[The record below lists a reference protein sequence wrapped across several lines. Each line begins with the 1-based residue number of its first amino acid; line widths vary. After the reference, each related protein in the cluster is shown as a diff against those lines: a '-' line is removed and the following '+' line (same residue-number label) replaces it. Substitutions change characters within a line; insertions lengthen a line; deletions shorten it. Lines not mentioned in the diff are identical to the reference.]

1 MRYSIGP
8 MQVLQ
13 LVRKGCPT
21 QARRAL
27 LFQRGRPRKPSQ
39 HHLARACHRRE
50 EGPRRCPRSD
60 TQKTV
65 SWLCFPHFL
74 LDCVRP
80 SWRATSCTLT
90 SRNRIRGFRSGG
102 FFSFF
107 SSRPGTLSEFR
118 FCLRVA
124 RQRSKKS
131 ATNGTY
137 CSRCS
142 LSRAWRGVESERHG
156 MAGVRCTLWD
166 AVDAVGWALHRSSE
180 TNRVLCHGTIL
191 LPRRCTG
198 AHGATDG
205 AGGGVGALGTLQ
217 LAKQAR
223 HHQSPLD
230 PKHPPIPPMLPPL
243 RGQTKSRKR
252 SRRSRL

>member
-1 MRYSIGP
+1 MRCSIGP

-60 TQKTV
+60 TQETV
-65 SWLCFPHFL
+65 SWLCLSP
-74 LDCVRP
+74 
-80 SWRATSCTLT
+80 
-90 SRNRIRGFRSGG
+90 
-102 FFSFF
+102 FSFGLRAPELACNIMHAHAREPVPF
-107 SSRPGTLSEFR
+107 FFVLGFPSRQGTLSEFR

-156 MAGVRCTLWD
+156 MAGVRCTLRD
-166 AVDAVGWALHRSSE
+166 AVDAVGWALHISSE
-180 TNRVLCHGTIL
+180 TNRVLCHGTIS
-191 LPRRCTG
+191 LPRRCQG